1 MEDVAKLLDLKFDIV
16 QRLAI
21 ADEIADVGVYL
32 AYTELE
38 RAQLLLRGA
47 DLDLG
52 RWFSGTYAVPVV
64 EEPDGFEDTE
74 IPREAANDDDEFL

>member
-1 MEDVAKLLDLKFDIV
+1 MAGNAKCPICGGARETRF
-16 QRLAI
+16 RPFCS
-21 ADEIADVGVYL
+21 
-32 AYTELE
+32 
-38 RAQLLLRGA
+38 RRCA